1 MRIINSLS
9 KKFQKKC
16 DITTCDEKQLHRILP
31 DWFAEIDVIYFS
43 SEKDTI
49 QINLDDYDKQL
60 ILKSADCFDK
70 LKSLSFK
77 KNIHILNFNKLTS
90 KSN

>member
-16 DITTCDEKQLHRILP
+16 DLTNCNEKQLLTILP

-43 SEKDTI
+43 NEKDNI

-60 ILKSADCFDK
+60 ILKSSDCFDK

-77 KNIHILNFNKLTS
+77 KNVKILNFNS
-90 KSN
+90 